1 MKRPYGRL
9 WLKIRKKG
17 QFVRDN
23 PETVAEWLRVCGAQA
38 DRATNPQ
45 VDYRTEP
52 WISIPPQ
59 LADLL
64 AAHMISLMPPG
75 RGRVPDQLTLDV
87 VDLIE
92 RGTPPSEAARI
103 VAWLE
108 DAIHTVMAKEE
119 GLPEESVP
127 ELTDEERLR
136 QRASKYIGSRKTKP
150 PKSPDPK
157 SAQPEPAAPKS
168 PPRKP

>member
-23 PETVAEWLRVCGAQA
+23 LETVAEWLRVCGAQA

-75 RGRVPDQLTLDV
+75 RGRVPDQSTLDV

-92 RGTPPSEAARI
+92 QGTPPSEAARI
-103 VAWLE
+103 GAWLE

-127 ELTDEERLR
+127 ELTDEELLR

-157 SAQPEPAAPKS
+157 SAQPAPPAPKS

>member
-1 MKRPYGRL
+1 MKHPYGRL

-23 PETVAEWLRVCGAQA
+23 PETVAKWLRVCGAQA

-92 RGTPPSEAARI
+92 QGTPRP
-103 VAWLE
+103 
-108 DAIHTVMAKEE
+108 
-119 GLPEESVP
+119 
-127 ELTDEERLR
+127 RL
-136 QRASKYIGSRKTKP
+136 QGSSLGWRMQST
-150 PKSPDPK
+150 
-157 SAQPEPAAPKS
+157 
-168 PPRKP
+168 R

>member
-9 WLKIRKKG
+9 WLRIRKKG

-23 PETVAEWLRVCGAQA
+23 PETVAEWLSACGARA
-38 DRATNPQ
+38 ERATDLH

-64 AAHMISLMPPG
+64 QAHMISLMPSG
-75 RGRVPDQLTLDV
+75 RGRVADQLTLDV

-92 RGTPPSEAARI
+92 RGTSPSEAVRT
-103 VAWLE
+103 VALLE
-108 DAIHTVMAKEE
+108 NAIHKVMAAEE

-136 QRASKYIGSRKTKP
+136 QRASKYIGSRKTKL

-157 SAQPEPAAPKS
+157 SAQPKRPAPKS
-168 PPRKP
+168 PPRKS

>member
-1 MKRPYGRL
+1 
-9 WLKIRKKG
+9 
-17 QFVRDN
+17 
-23 PETVAEWLRVCGAQA
+23 
-38 DRATNPQ
+38 
-45 VDYRTEP
+45 
-52 WISIPPQ
+52 
-59 LADLL
+59 
-64 AAHMISLMPPG
+64 MISLMPPG
-75 RGRVPDQLTLDV
+75 RGRVPDQSTLDV

-92 RGTPPSEAARI
+92 QGTPPSEAARI
-103 VAWLE
+103 GAWLE

-127 ELTDEERLR
+127 ELTDEELLR

-157 SAQPEPAAPKS
+157 SAHKPAPPAPKS

>member
-1 MKRPYGRL
+1 MKRPNEHD
-9 WLKIRKKG
+9 WLRIRKKG

-23 PETVAEWLRVCGAQA
+23 PETVAKWLGVCGAQA
-38 DRATNPQ
+38 KRATDLH

-64 AAHMISLMPPG
+64 HAHMISLMPLE
-75 RGRVPDQLTLDV
+75 RGRTPDQLTLDV
-87 VDLIE
+87 VDLIQ
-92 RGTPPSEAARI
+92 RGTPPSKAAKA
-103 VAWLE
+103 VALLV
-108 DAIHTVMAKEE
+108 DAIYKVVAKEE

-127 ELTDEERLR
+127 ELVDEERLR

-157 SAQPEPAAPKS
+157 SAKPESPAPKS